1 MIYRSIGSQAAV
13 APSRRCPT
21 RGNSVVVERNDPP
34 RTDVLVTGRAF
45 VVRRYLGNAL
55 SPEMFLHLRSGPEHV
70 FYFLSACT
78 AYRLVEFGFLSENTR
93 VSCSLCIVV

>member
-13 APSRRCPT
+13 APSRKSPT
-21 RGNSVVVERNDPP
+21 RGNSVGVERNDPL

-55 SPEMFLHLRSGPEHV
+55 SPEMFFHLKSSLEHV
-70 FYFLSACT
+70 P
-78 AYRLVEFGFLSENTR
+78 
-93 VSCSLCIVV
+93 